1 MDVNDYFMRFGYD
14 PELEVFLPDVVAVE
28 RDTQL
33 VGHRTRMWMKNRT
46 ISICTFTNDP
56 SHVEFLRRW
65 KNAKV
70 EWERIPPSNDP

>member
-28 RDTQL
+28 RDMQL

-46 ISICTFTNDP
+46 SSVATFTDDAV
-56 SHVEFLRRW
+56 HEAFLRHW
-65 KNAKV
+65 KEAKV
-70 EWERIPPSNDP
+70 AWELLPQSNDP